1 MVEKIKYA
9 GSYKNASTTLGQL
22 VTADHVVSTRDN
34 MMGMDGSQDILVI
47 KDALSGVKLAYPMP
61 DKTADSTADAI
72 KHIKGDRVIER
83 LFSDWSGEIY
93 KALRNLHIVA
103 ERSQP
108 GAPQNNAV
116 AERLVR
122 DVLEG
127 TRTVL
132 VRAGLPPRPMLLGIR
147 AQTLLHDGNCV
158 VE

>member
-1 MVEKIKYA
+1 
-9 GSYKNASTTLGQL
+9 
-22 VTADHVVSTRDN
+22 
-34 MMGMDGSQDILVI
+34 
-47 KDALSGVKLAYPMP
+47 MP

-132 VRAGLPPRPMLLGIR
+132 VRAGLPPPSHAFGNTR
-147 AQTLLHDGNCV
+147 ADITA
-158 VE
+158 